1 LPRVFARHERLA
13 AAARAAVRGWG
24 LEILC
29 EREDE
34 LSPVVTAV
42 VMPDGHDA
50 ERFRA
55 TILERYNMSL
65 GAGLGRLKG
74 RVFRIG
80 HLGEFNELMLI
91 GTLGGVELGLAAAG
105 VPFRP
110 GGVQAALAT
119 LTGASPRAAADAHEE
134 RLTAG

>member
-1 LPRVFARHERLA
+1 
-13 AAARAAVRGWG
+13 
-24 LEILC
+24 
-29 EREDE
+29 
-34 LSPVVTAV
+34 
-42 VMPDGHDA
+42 
-50 ERFRA
+50 
-55 TILERYNMSL
+55 
-65 GAGLGRLKG
+65 
-74 RVFRIG
+74 
-80 HLGEFNELMLI
+80 MLI